1 MINRPESTSGHLD
14 GDIMRLL
21 VVEDEQKLREQLK
34 QRLQQKGYTVD
45 AAADG
50 NAGLF
55 LGSEY
60 PMDLAIIDLGLPG
73 LSGIDV
79 IRKLRDRQRSFPI
92 LILTARSNWQDKVD
106 GLEAGADDY
115 LVKPFHIEELFAR
128 VNALLRR
135 SAGHATSILQYGE
148 VRLDTARQDLQVHAQ
163 PVDLTSYE
171 YRVIEYLM
179 INAGKV
185 ISKTELTEH
194 IYDQDF
200 DRDSNVL
207 EVFIGRLRKKIDPQ
221 NKLKL
226 IETVRGRGYRFTLT
240 PEDSAGQVSD

>member
-1 MINRPESTSGHLD
+1 
-14 GDIMRLL
+14 MRLMI
-21 VVEDEQKLREQLK
+21 VEDEQTLREQLK

-45 AAADG
+45 AAAYG
-50 NAGLF
+50 NEGLF

-60 PMDLAIIDLGLPG
+60 PMDLAVIDLGLPG

-79 IRKLRDRQRSFPI
+79 IRKLRDRQRGFPI

-135 SAGHATSILQYGE
+135 SAGHATSVLQYGE
-148 VRLDTARQDLQVHAQ
+148 VTLDTTRQELQVNEQA
-163 PVDLTSYE
+163 VDLTSYE

-207 EVFIGRLRKKIDPQ
+207 EVFIGRLRKKIDPR
-221 NKLKL
+221 NRLKP
-226 IETVRGRGYRFTLT
+226 IETVRGRGYRFTLQADY
-240 PEDSAGQVSD
+240 PAGQVSG